1 MTRTRMPCYIVV
13 AVAAA
18 LGGAG
23 CDAQPREAAVADA
36 DPQLASPTARAEP
49 VRTADRRDQPPAP
62 DVTRL
67 SFDPST
73 RTLRLYDLPEKSAR
87 WMLKL
92 PAAPSGVPVD
102 GAYQFPM
109 GMDFDPTD
117 VAVYY
122 TLPNRRPSPGVSLQE
137 VMDAHGVRAL
147 R

>member
-1 MTRTRMPCYIVV
+1 MTRTRMRQGIVV
-13 AVAAA
+13 VAAAVAAA
-18 LGGAG
+18 G
-23 CDAQPREAAVADA
+23 CDASPRGGAVADA
-36 DPQLASPTARAEP
+36 DSQLVSPTARTEP
-49 VRTADRRDQPPAP
+49 PHGPGRRDQPSAP

-92 PAAPSGVPVD
+92 PAAPGGVPVD

-109 GMDFDPTD
+109 DADLDPAG

-137 VMDAHGVRAL
+137 VMDTHGVRA
-147 R
+147 RR